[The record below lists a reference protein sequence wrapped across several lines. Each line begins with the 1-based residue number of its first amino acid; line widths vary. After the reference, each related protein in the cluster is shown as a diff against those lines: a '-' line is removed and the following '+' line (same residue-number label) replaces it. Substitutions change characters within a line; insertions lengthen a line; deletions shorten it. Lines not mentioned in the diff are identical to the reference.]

1 MMWLRCRALR
11 VLSQERVFLEMRELS
26 GVGTSSF
33 AVKGLEIYSA
43 KDTGGCTKKPIEPG
57 QGASM

>member
-11 VLSQERVFLEMRELS
+11 ALSQERVFLEMRELS
-26 GVGTSSF
+26 GVGTS
-33 AVKGLEIYSA
+33 KGLEMYSA